1 MQKNIFHMSRIR
13 NTHRIVKVLANY
25 LIFFSIVNFLGCE
38 PKIDSEYVETA
49 NVDDADISSK
59 TVILRGSTTMES
71 SEIAAVGFK
80 IDESLSKVVRC
91 EGTNI
96 KCDGYIRE
104 SPIRFEASAFNLF
117 VGTQYYYRA
126 WVKLND
132 SSYYYGSVKS
142 FVTNGILSN
151 IQGFSSCYCPKEFSV
166 SDSCKIYFSP
176 GNLQY
181 HVLKKEWRFAENQ
194 LDYLG
199 IDNSQIGTIDLF
211 AWSTY
216 NDSIQH
222 TSNFGVEI
230 STNLN
235 DYAGKFVD
243 WGTNPIQNDTTE
255 VQWRTLTSSEWNYL
269 LFERM
274 NHASFLG
281 IACVNDVNGLII
293 LPDTYPLDTTFK
305 DGFAAESNAMHFRK
319 HMYYSLEQW
328 QRLEKEGA
336 IFLPAAGYRYAKE
349 EQGEIVQEVNTKSI
363 QTYGYYFSST
373 EYEQN
378 NKYVKYFYFGSND
391 AQIVTNYKNY
401 GHSVR
406 LVRDKVMEK

>member
-1 MQKNIFHMSRIR
+1 MSRIR

-71 SEIAAVGFK
+71 SKIAAVGFK

-104 SPIRFEASAFNLF
+104 SPIRFEVSAFNLF

-181 HVLKKEWRFAENQ
+181 HVLKNEWRFAENQ

-274 NHASFLG
+274 NHASLLG

-349 EQGEIVQEVNTKSI
+349 EQGEIIVQEVNTKSI

>member
-1 MQKNIFHMSRIR
+1 MSRIR

>member
-1 MQKNIFHMSRIR
+1 MSRIR

-71 SEIAAVGFK
+71 SEIAVVGFK

-104 SPIRFEASAFNLF
+104 SSIRFEASAFNLF

-274 NHASFLG
+274 NHASLLG

-349 EQGEIVQEVNTKSI
+349 EQGEIIVQEVNTKSI

>member
-1 MQKNIFHMSRIR
+1 MSRIR

-59 TVILRGSTTMES
+59 TVILRGSTKMES
-71 SEIAAVGFK
+71 SKIAAVGFK

-181 HVLKKEWRFAENQ
+181 HVLKNEWRFAENQ

-274 NHASFLG
+274 NHASLLG

-349 EQGEIVQEVNTKSI
+349 EQGEIIVQEVNTKSI

>member
-1 MQKNIFHMSRIR
+1 MSRIR

-38 PKIDSEYVETA
+38 PKIESEYVETA
-49 NVDDADISSK
+49 NVDDADITSK
-59 TVILRGSTTMES
+59 TVILRGSTTTKS

-126 WVKLND
+126 WVMLND
-132 SSYYYGSVKS
+132 SSYYYGGVKS

-305 DGFAAESNAMHFRK
+305 DGFASESNAMHFRK
-319 HMYYSLEQW
+319 HKYYSLEQW

-349 EQGEIVQEVNTKSI
+349 EQGKIVQEVNTKSI

>member
-1 MQKNIFHMSRIR
+1 MSRIR

-181 HVLKKEWRFAENQ
+181 HVLKNEWRFAENQ

-274 NHASFLG
+274 NHASLLG

-349 EQGEIVQEVNTKSI
+349 EQGEIIVQEVNTKSI

>member
-1 MQKNIFHMSRIR
+1 MSRIR

-38 PKIDSEYVETA
+38 LKIDSEYVETA

-216 NDSIQH
+216 NDGIQH